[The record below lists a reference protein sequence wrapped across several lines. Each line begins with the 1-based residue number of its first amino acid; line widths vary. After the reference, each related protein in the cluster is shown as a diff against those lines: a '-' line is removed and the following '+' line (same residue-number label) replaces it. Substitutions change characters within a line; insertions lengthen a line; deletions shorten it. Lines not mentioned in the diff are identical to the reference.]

1 MNWLVNII
9 LRLAITTCEPTR
21 IVLYSCRYNNDNGG
35 GGGGTTLRTLLSKNT
50 CILVNKIII
59 TTGRFL
65 SEQQGIGGIFILAE
79 CFLTD
84 LKRISLK
91 MMSVSS
97 KLLLMGRI
105 YEYLFCKQGSPKRRF

>member
-1 MNWLVNII
+1 MVHII
-9 LRLAITTCEPTR
+9 PRLAITTCEPTR
-21 IVLYSCRYNNDNGG
+21 FVLYSCHFNNDNGG
-35 GGGGTTLRTLLSKNT
+35 GGGGGKDGTTLRTLLIKNT

-84 LKRISLK
+84 FKRISLK
-91 MMSVSS
+91 IMSVSS
-97 KLLLMGRI
+97 KILLMERI
-105 YEYLFCKQGSPKRRF
+105 YEYPFCETKFS